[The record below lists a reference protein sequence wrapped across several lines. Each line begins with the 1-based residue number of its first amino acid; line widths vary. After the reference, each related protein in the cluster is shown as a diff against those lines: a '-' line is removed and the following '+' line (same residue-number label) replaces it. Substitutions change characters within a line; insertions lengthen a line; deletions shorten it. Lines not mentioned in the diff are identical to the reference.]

1 MFAFSGRISMM
12 FVKKVSANTLR
23 DFQRNYSKEVPTNN
37 SPDTPVKNAE
47 GKRPRLEVSSSPPV
61 QIPGNNQ
68 PSSSE
73 GVDEMWTSFVPKI
86 NSSGDGDATSI
97 WDDHFPLGDL
107 IDKHFIKE
115 EFEDKVE
122 DLELEKVLQTSLTD
136 SVRSN
141 FHLRVLAGKSRDMEK
156 KNKTYVAEISEL
168 QKKLS
173 ENEKNYFGEIN
184 ELKRKLSE
192 YEKKMAEMTS
202 LKDERNKLKK
212 ALEESS
218 LERSRLLEIKKQL
231 MKDNFQS
238 RTRLLIKE
246 DGHKVT
252 VGKLKAEIEELKG
265 ENSEQYKAGYNNAVR
280 QMVFFASGLKP

>member
-1 MFAFSGRISMM
+1 M
-12 FVKKVSANTLR
+12 FVKKVSANALR

-37 SPDTPVKNAE
+37 SPDTPLKNDE

-86 NSSGDGDATSI
+86 NSSGD
-97 WDDHFPLGDL
+97 

-115 EFEDKVE
+115 EFQDKVE
-122 DLELEKVLQTSLTD
+122 ELELEKVLQASLTD

-141 FHLRVLAGKSRDMEK
+141 FHLRVLAGKFRDMEK

-173 ENEKNYFGEIN
+173 ENEKNYVGEIN
-184 ELKRKLSE
+184 ELKKKLSE

-218 LERSRLLEIKKQL
+218 LERSRLLEMKKHL

-265 ENSEQYKAGYNNAVR
+265 ENSEQYRAGYNNAVR

>member
-1 MFAFSGRISMM
+1 
-12 FVKKVSANTLR
+12 
-23 DFQRNYSKEVPTNN
+23 
-37 SPDTPVKNAE
+37 
-47 GKRPRLEVSSSPPV
+47 
-61 QIPGNNQ
+61 
-68 PSSSE
+68 
-73 GVDEMWTSFVPKI
+73 
-86 NSSGDGDATSI
+86 
-97 WDDHFPLGDL
+97 
-107 IDKHFIKE
+107 
-115 EFEDKVE
+115 
-122 DLELEKVLQTSLTD
+122 
-136 SVRSN
+136 
-141 FHLRVLAGKSRDMEK
+141 MEK

-218 LERSRLLEIKKQL
+218 LERSRLLEMKKHL

-265 ENSEQYKAGYNNAVR
+265 ENSEQYRAGYNNAVR